1 MQQLL
6 SIDEAAERL
15 HISVSTLRF
24 LRQEGRFVS
33 ATKIGRRLFWYEAD
47 LEQWLRSQKE
57 RA

>member
-1 MQQLL
+1 MQKLL

-24 LRQEGRFVS
+24 LRQEGRFVG

-47 LEQWLRSQKE
+47 LEQWLRSQRE
-57 RA
+57 PA